1 MIVSQEQVGPNFENV
16 AFCVEFVKAHPR
28 FILSVQLHKFLGV
41 E

>member
-1 MIVSQEQVGPNFENV
+1 MDRPNKENV
-16 AFCVEFVKAHPR
+16 AFCVEFVKAHPQ